1 MAKVR
6 AKTTER
12 PVIVCT
18 EFKGVFFGYAADT
31 SGDRITLKRARM
43 CIYWGGTRGVMRLAE
58 TGPQSGDKISARADI
73 EVRKITAVMEV
84 TPDAVKAWEAA

>member
-1 MAKVR
+1 MAKSQP
-6 AKTTER
+6 APAER

-31 SGDRITLKRARM
+31 SGDRVNLRGARM
-43 CIYWGGTRGVMRLAE
+43 CIYWGGTKGVMRLAE
-58 TGPQSGDKISARADI
+58 VGPEGGDRISARADI

-84 TPDAVKAWEAA
+84 TPAAVKAWEAA